1 MRITEITDDLTG
13 AADSGSYF
21 TARGCRMKICIS
33 GHVDLSHEPDEL
45 LAINLSSRNTKKD
58 VAQTVHY
65 ELMKR
70 LPGEEDRIFMKKIG
84 TGFRGNDAME
94 LNGLLEADEDFLVF
108 LIDHAP
114 DLGTFTLYGNQY
126 CEGEIL
132 PKSLY
137 AKDPVMP
144 PTEAFIPDILGHD
157 SRFPIGLVTI
167 DAVKGGTILEAVSRE
182 IAAGKR
188 IIVFDAVTRED
199 TGRILAELQPVYP
212 KVFWTGSLGIADG
225 LAEYLYGPWQKSRFP
240 VRSLKCFGFCASAYD
255 ISKKQLAYSA
265 TNGLKVVE
273 FNMDQLLDG
282 DRSVLEKTIRNAL
295 TMNRE
300 HDVMV
305 VPKVE
310 RYSYQPGTSTKILE
324 VIRKL
329 SGMLLTQAV
338 FDRLIVIGGE
348 TSQNV
353 FGAAGIE
360 HLSLGRPI
368 APGVAQGKILDG
380 ILTGKE
386 FALKGGSMGRENTLD
401 QMMCKCEVEY

>member
-1 MRITEITDDLTG
+1 
-13 AADSGSYF
+13 
-21 TARGCRMKICIS
+21 
-33 GHVDLSHEPDEL
+33 
-45 LAINLSSRNTKKD
+45 
-58 VAQTVHY
+58 
-65 ELMKR
+65 
-70 LPGEEDRIFMKKIG
+70 
-84 TGFRGNDAME
+84 
-94 LNGLLEADEDFLVF
+94 
-108 LIDHAP
+108 
-114 DLGTFTLYGNQY
+114 
-126 CEGEIL
+126 
-132 PKSLY
+132 
-137 AKDPVMP
+137 
-144 PTEAFIPDILGHD
+144 